1 MRKRTRSILDELNN
15 LHTADR
21 SEDFIETTGTN
32 IIESAINLIEKIYKD
47 YDSEHAL
54 DLERRLLNSIR
65 AGSSKKFKVGVEK
78 IKESKR

>member
-65 AGSSKKFKVGVEK
+65 AGSSKKFKK
-78 IKESKR
+78 SNTRCSQSRI